1 MIVRSRAP
9 LRVSFGGGGTDVP
22 PYSDERGGAVL
33 SVTID
38 KYAYASL
45 RTTDDATVSVRSLDY
60 DVVAK
65 YAIDQPLEMD
75 GSLDLVKACL
85 NRTRDT
91 KPKQGIEVFLHSDAP
106 PGSGLGSSSTMAVA
120 VIGMMRQW
128 KNLPLSDYEVA
139 ETALAVERQDLGIAG
154 GKQDQ
159 YAAVFGGV
167 NFIEFHKDTVIVNPL
182 RIKPETINELQYMCL
197 LAYTGK
203 TRLSDG
209 IIRKQQE
216 GFEKQVVDV
225 IAAMDEIKQIAVDM
239 KGALLQGRLRDF
251 AALLHAGWEAKKRMA
266 GPISNPHINEL
277 YDIARQHG
285 ALGGKILGAGGGGYM
300 LVMCEFDKKHIVA
313 ERMEK
318 AGAQPV
324 EFAFDHAGLQTWEV
338 RE

>member
-85 NRTRDT
+85 NRTRDV
-91 KPKQGIEVFLHSDAP
+91 KPTQGIEVFLHSDAP

-182 RIKPETINELQYMCL
+182 RIKAETINELQYMCL

>member
-85 NRTRDT
+85 NRTRDV
-91 KPKQGIEVFLHSDAP
+91 KPTQGIEVFLHSDAP

-128 KNLPLSDYEVA
+128 KNLPLSD
-139 ETALAVERQDLGIAG
+139 
-154 GKQDQ
+154 
-159 YAAVFGGV
+159 
-167 NFIEFHKDTVIVNPL
+167 
-182 RIKPETINELQYMCL
+182 
-197 LAYTGK
+197 
-203 TRLSDG
+203 
-209 IIRKQQE
+209 
-216 GFEKQVVDV
+216 
-225 IAAMDEIKQIAVDM
+225 
-239 KGALLQGRLRDF
+239 
-251 AALLHAGWEAKKRMA
+251 
-266 GPISNPHINEL
+266 
-277 YDIARQHG
+277 
-285 ALGGKILGAGGGGYM
+285 
-300 LVMCEFDKKHIVA
+300 
-313 ERMEK
+313 
-318 AGAQPV
+318 
-324 EFAFDHAGLQTWEV
+324 
-338 RE
+338 